1 MTPAL
6 SRCIVRCEPSLSLC
20 SAGPTPHLNPLPPRV
35 RYYIHD
41 QGAFNF
47 SDVLSALHAL
57 MAGQP
62 MDLALPVG
70 EAQHLSDI
78 PIMAALE
85 RHPLRTWDAD
95 VADLHV
101 IGALPYAS
109 HVLALVSGE
118 LVAHRRR
125 MNALTAAL
133 GALSP
138 FISRK
143 KPLLLLH
150 CAFSPQHMGAPLMNA
165 LGRGNLIV
173 ASCDPFFARD
183 LGKLSQSGV
192 GAPFTHAYRRGV
204 TIPFYPHSL
213 AYDDGG
219 GRSWTNGSSGG
230 NRSGGD
236 VGKSGGGG
244 GEDHGARSGLM
255 FHGGVGRYDHGLRKS
270 MLQLLEEVRRNRSVL
285 VDTQTGEMTRG
296 LNRSAYS
303 RDSYARTAQSYR
315 AASMCMVPSGDLASS
330 RRLFDAMSA
339 GCVPVLVR
347 LPHRLRSD
355 RHTFATSL
363 PFPQS
368 IDWRAVSLWLGPRSG
383 ERHADYR
390 SLLCMR
396 SMKDWLLRWHS
407 QGADLEAIRR
417 NVRATFRAYLDS
429 NRNPEGIVLGLL
441 REIEHRLKSC
451 DRTLSRRASPF
462 ATNNSVDDPNIC
474 PYNDAANV
482 HWMYN
487 RKMHG
492 WCGLNRGCS
501 R

>member
-6 SRCIVRCEPSLSLC
+6 SRCSVRCEPSLSLC

-125 MNALTAAL
+125 MSALTAAL
-133 GALSP
+133 EALPP
-138 FISRK
+138 FIGRK

-150 CAFSPQHMGAPLMNA
+150 CAFSPQHMGVPLLTA

-183 LGKLSQSGV
+183 LGAST
-192 GAPFTHAYRRGV
+192 PFTHAYRRGV
-204 TIPFYPHSL
+204 TIPF
-213 AYDDGG
+213 
-219 GRSWTNGSSGG
+219 
-230 NRSGGD
+230 
-236 VGKSGGGG
+236 
-244 GEDHGARSGLM
+244 
-255 FHGGVGRYDHGLRKS
+255 
-270 MLQLLEEVRRNRSVL
+270 
-285 VDTQTGEMTRG
+285 
-296 LNRSAYS
+296 S
-303 RDSYARTAQSYR
+303 RTPSHTTTTA
-315 AASMCMVPSGDLASS
+315 
-330 RRLFDAMSA
+330 
-339 GCVPVLVR
+339 
-347 LPHRLRSD
+347 
-355 RHTFATSL
+355 
-363 PFPQS
+363 
-368 IDWRAVSLWLGPRSG
+368 
-383 ERHADYR
+383 
-390 SLLCMR
+390 
-396 SMKDWLLRWHS
+396 
-407 QGADLEAIRR
+407 
-417 NVRATFRAYLDS
+417 
-429 NRNPEGIVLGLL
+429 
-441 REIEHRLKSC
+441 
-451 DRTLSRRASPF
+451 
-462 ATNNSVDDPNIC
+462 
-474 PYNDAANV
+474 
-482 HWMYN
+482 
-487 RKMHG
+487 
-492 WCGLNRGCS
+492 
-501 R
+501 

>member
-125 MNALTAAL
+125 MSALTAAL
-133 GALSP
+133 EALPP
-138 FISRK
+138 FIGRK
-143 KPLLLLH
+143 NPLLLLH
-150 CAFSPQHMGAPLMNA
+150 CAFSPQHMGVPLLTA

-183 LGKLSQSGV
+183 LGAST
-192 GAPFTHAYRRGV
+192 PFTHAYRRGV
-204 TIPFYPHSL
+204 TIPYYPHSL
-213 AYDDGG
+213 AYDGGG

-244 GEDHGARSGLM
+244 VGEVHGARSGLM
-255 FHGGVGRYDHGLRKS
+255 FHGGLGRYDHGLREE

-296 LNRSAYS
+296 FNRSAHS
-303 RDSYARTAQSYR
+303 ENSYARTAQSYR
-315 AASMCMVPSGDLASS
+315 AASICMVPSGDHASS

-339 GCVPVLVR
+339 GCVPLLVR
-347 LPHRLRSD
+347 LFHRMRKE

-363 PFPQS
+363 PFPLS
-368 IDWRAVSLWLGPRSG
+368 IDWRAVSLWLGPRPGSW
-383 ERHADYR
+383 
-390 SLLCMR
+390 LCMR
-396 SMKDWLLRWHS
+396 RTKDWLLRWHS
-407 QGADLEAIRR
+407 HGAELEAIRR
-417 NVRATFRAYLDS
+417 NVRAAFHAYLDS
-429 NRNPEGIVLGLL
+429 DHNPEGIVLGLL
-441 REIEHRLKSC
+441 REIEHRFKSC
-451 DRTLSRRASPF
+451 DRTHSRHASPF

-482 HWMYN
+482 YWMKT
-487 RKMHG
+487 RKFAG
-492 WCGLNRGCS
+492 WCALHRGC
-501 R
+501 

>member
-125 MNALTAAL
+125 MSALTAAL
-133 GALSP
+133 EALPP
-138 FISRK
+138 FIGRK

-150 CAFSPQHMGAPLMNA
+150 CAFSPQHMGVPLLTA

-183 LGKLSQSGV
+183 LGAST
-192 GAPFTHAYRRGV
+192 PFTHAYRRGV
-204 TIPFYPHSL
+204 TIPYYPHSL
-213 AYDDGG
+213 AYDGGG

-244 GEDHGARSGLM
+244 VGEVHGARSGLM
-255 FHGGVGRYDHGLRKS
+255 FHGGLGRYDHGLREE

-296 LNRSAYS
+296 FNRSAHS
-303 RDSYARTAQSYR
+303 ENSYARTAQSYR
-315 AASMCMVPSGDLASS
+315 AASICMVPSGDHASS

-339 GCVPVLVR
+339 GCVPLLVR
-347 LPHRLRSD
+347 LFHRMRKE

-363 PFPQS
+363 PFPLS
-368 IDWRAVSLWLGPRSG
+368 IDWQAVSLWLGPRPGSW
-383 ERHADYR
+383 
-390 SLLCMR
+390 LCMR
-396 SMKDWLLRWHS
+396 RTKDWLLRWHS
-407 QGADLEAIRR
+407 HGAELEAIRR
-417 NVRATFRAYLDS
+417 NVRAAFHAYLDS
-429 NRNPEGIVLGLL
+429 DHNPEGIVLGLL
-441 REIEHRLKSC
+441 REIEHRFKSC
-451 DRTLSRRASPF
+451 DRTHSRHASPF

-482 HWMYN
+482 YWMKT
-487 RKMHG
+487 RKFAG
-492 WCGLNRGCS
+492 WCALHRGC
-501 R
+501 

>member
-6 SRCIVRCEPSLSLC
+6 SRCSVRCEPSLSLC

-125 MNALTAAL
+125 MSALTAAL
-133 GALSP
+133 EALPP
-138 FISRK
+138 FIGRK

-150 CAFSPQHMGAPLMNA
+150 CAFSPQHMGVPLLTA

-183 LGKLSQSGV
+183 LGAST
-192 GAPFTHAYRRGV
+192 PFTHAYRRGV
-204 TIPFYPHSL
+204 TIPYYPHSL
-213 AYDDGG
+213 AYDGGG

-244 GEDHGARSGLM
+244 VGEVHGARSGLM
-255 FHGGVGRYDHGLRKS
+255 FHGGLGRYDHGLREE

-296 LNRSAYS
+296 FNRSAHS
-303 RDSYARTAQSYR
+303 ENSYARTAQSYR
-315 AASMCMVPSGDLASS
+315 AASICMVPSGDHASS

-339 GCVPVLVR
+339 GCVPLLVR
-347 LPHRLRSD
+347 LFHRMRKE

-363 PFPQS
+363 PFPLS
-368 IDWRAVSLWLGPRSG
+368 IDWQAVSLWLGPRPGSW
-383 ERHADYR
+383 
-390 SLLCMR
+390 LCMR
-396 SMKDWLLRWHS
+396 RTKDWLLRWHS
-407 QGADLEAIRR
+407 HGAELEAIRR
-417 NVRATFRAYLDS
+417 NVRVAFHAYLDS
-429 NRNPEGIVLGLL
+429 DHNPEGIVLGLL
-441 REIEHRLKSC
+441 REIEHRFKSC
-451 DRTLSRRASPF
+451 DRTHSRHASPF

-482 HWMYN
+482 YWMKT
-487 RKMHG
+487 RKFAG
-492 WCGLNRGCS
+492 WCALHRGC
-501 R
+501 

>member
-6 SRCIVRCEPSLSLC
+6 SRCSVRCEPSLSLC

-125 MNALTAAL
+125 MSALTAAL
-133 GALSP
+133 EALPP
-138 FISRK
+138 FIGRK

-150 CAFSPQHMGAPLMNA
+150 CAFSPQHMGVPLLTA

-183 LGKLSQSGV
+183 LGAST
-192 GAPFTHAYRRGV
+192 PFTHAYRRGV
-204 TIPFYPHSL
+204 TIPYYPHSL
-213 AYDDGG
+213 AYDGGG

-244 GEDHGARSGLM
+244 VGEVHGARSGLM
-255 FHGGVGRYDHGLRKS
+255 FHGGLGRYDHGLREE

-296 LNRSAYS
+296 FNRSAHS
-303 RDSYARTAQSYR
+303 ENSYARTAQSYR
-315 AASMCMVPSGDLASS
+315 AASICMVPSGDHASS

-339 GCVPVLVR
+339 GCVPLLVR
-347 LPHRLRSD
+347 LFHRMRKE

-363 PFPQS
+363 PFPLS
-368 IDWRAVSLWLGPRSG
+368 IDWRAVSLWLGPRPGSW
-383 ERHADYR
+383 
-390 SLLCMR
+390 LCMR
-396 SMKDWLLRWHS
+396 RTKDWLLRWHS
-407 QGADLEAIRR
+407 HGAELEAIRR
-417 NVRATFRAYLDS
+417 NVRAAFHAYLDS
-429 NRNPEGIVLGLL
+429 DHNPEGIVLGLL
-441 REIEHRLKSC
+441 REIEHRFKSC
-451 DRTLSRRASPF
+451 DRTHSRHASPF

-482 HWMYN
+482 YWMKT
-487 RKMHG
+487 RKFAG
-492 WCGLNRGCS
+492 WCALHRGC
-501 R
+501 

>member
-192 GAPFTHAYRRGV
+192 GAPFTHAYATASVALARRPLHARRAVLHDLDATLSGWLRRGR
-204 TIPFYPHSL
+204 
-213 AYDDGG
+213 
-219 GRSWTNGSSGG
+219 RS
-230 NRSGGD
+230 R
-236 VGKSGGGG
+236 
-244 GEDHGARSGLM
+244 
-255 FHGGVGRYDHGLRKS
+255 
-270 MLQLLEEVRRNRSVL
+270 
-285 VDTQTGEMTRG
+285 
-296 LNRSAYS
+296 
-303 RDSYARTAQSYR
+303 
-315 AASMCMVPSGDLASS
+315 PSPPLAS
-330 RRLFDAMSA
+330 
-339 GCVPVLVR
+339 
-347 LPHRLRSD
+347 
-355 RHTFATSL
+355 
-363 PFPQS
+363 
-368 IDWRAVSLWLGPRSG
+368 
-383 ERHADYR
+383 
-390 SLLCMR
+390 
-396 SMKDWLLRWHS
+396 
-407 QGADLEAIRR
+407 
-417 NVRATFRAYLDS
+417 
-429 NRNPEGIVLGLL
+429 
-441 REIEHRLKSC
+441 
-451 DRTLSRRASPF
+451 
-462 ATNNSVDDPNIC
+462 
-474 PYNDAANV
+474 
-482 HWMYN
+482 
-487 RKMHG
+487 
-492 WCGLNRGCS
+492 
-501 R
+501 

>member
-1 MTPAL
+1 M
-6 SRCIVRCEPSLSLC
+6 
-20 SAGPTPHLNPLPPRV
+20 

-125 MNALTAAL
+125 MSALTAAL
-133 GALSP
+133 EALPP
-138 FISRK
+138 FIGRK

-150 CAFSPQHMGAPLMNA
+150 CAFSPQHMGVPLLTA

-183 LGKLSQSGV
+183 LGAST
-192 GAPFTHAYRRGV
+192 PFTHAYRRGV
-204 TIPFYPHSL
+204 TIPYYPHSL
-213 AYDDGG
+213 AYDGGG

-244 GEDHGARSGLM
+244 VGEVHGARSGLM
-255 FHGGVGRYDHGLRKS
+255 FHGGLGRYDHGLREE

-296 LNRSAYS
+296 FNRSAHS
-303 RDSYARTAQSYR
+303 ENSYARTAQSYR
-315 AASMCMVPSGDLASS
+315 VASICMVPSGDHASS

-339 GCVPVLVR
+339 GCVPLLVR
-347 LPHRLRSD
+347 LFHRMRKE
-355 RHTFATSL
+355 RHTFTTSL
-363 PFPQS
+363 PFPLS
-368 IDWRAVSLWLGPRSG
+368 IDWQAVSLWLGPRPGSW
-383 ERHADYR
+383 
-390 SLLCMR
+390 LCMR
-396 SMKDWLLRWHS
+396 RTKDWLLRWHS
-407 QGADLEAIRR
+407 HGAELEAIRR
-417 NVRATFRAYLDS
+417 NVRVAFHAYLDS
-429 NRNPEGIVLGLL
+429 DHNPEGIVLGLL
-441 REIEHRLKSC
+441 REIEHRFKSC
-451 DRTLSRRASPF
+451 DRTHSRHASPF

-482 HWMYN
+482 YWMKT
-487 RKMHG
+487 RKFAG
-492 WCGLNRGCS
+492 WCALHRGC
-501 R
+501 

>member
-1 MTPAL
+1 MTPVL
-6 SRCIVRCEPSLSLC
+6 SRCSVRCEPSLSLC

-125 MNALTAAL
+125 MSALTAAL
-133 GALSP
+133 EALPP
-138 FISRK
+138 FIGRK

-150 CAFSPQHMGAPLMNA
+150 CAFSPQHMGVPLLTA

-183 LGKLSQSGV
+183 LGAST
-192 GAPFTHAYRRGV
+192 PFTHAYRRGV
-204 TIPFYPHSL
+204 TIPYYPHSL
-213 AYDDGG
+213 AYDGGG

-244 GEDHGARSGLM
+244 VGEVHGARSGLM
-255 FHGGVGRYDHGLRKS
+255 FHGGLGRYDHGLREE

-296 LNRSAYS
+296 FNRSAHS
-303 RDSYARTAQSYR
+303 ENSYARTAQSYR
-315 AASMCMVPSGDLASS
+315 AASICMVPSGDHASS

-339 GCVPVLVR
+339 GCVPLLVR
-347 LPHRLRSD
+347 LFHRMRKE

-363 PFPQS
+363 PFPLS
-368 IDWRAVSLWLGPRSG
+368 IDWRAVSLWLGPRPGSW
-383 ERHADYR
+383 
-390 SLLCMR
+390 LCMR
-396 SMKDWLLRWHS
+396 RTKDWLLRWHS
-407 QGADLEAIRR
+407 HGAELEAIRR
-417 NVRATFRAYLDS
+417 NVRAAFHAYLDS
-429 NRNPEGIVLGLL
+429 DHNPEGIVLGLL
-441 REIEHRLKSC
+441 REIEHRFKSC
-451 DRTLSRRASPF
+451 DRTHSRHASPF

-482 HWMYN
+482 YWMKT
-487 RKMHG
+487 RKFAG
-492 WCGLNRGCS
+492 WCALHRGC
-501 R
+501 

>member
-125 MNALTAAL
+125 MSALTAAL
-133 GALSP
+133 EALPP
-138 FISRK
+138 FIGRK

-150 CAFSPQHMGAPLMNA
+150 CAFSPQHMGVPLLTA

-183 LGKLSQSGV
+183 LGAST
-192 GAPFTHAYRRGV
+192 PFTHAYRRGV
-204 TIPFYPHSL
+204 TIPYYPHSL
-213 AYDDGG
+213 AYDGGG

-244 GEDHGARSGLM
+244 VGEVHGARSGLM
-255 FHGGVGRYDHGLRKS
+255 FHGGLGRYDHGLREE

-296 LNRSAYS
+296 FNRSAHS
-303 RDSYARTAQSYR
+303 ENSYARTAQSYR
-315 AASMCMVPSGDLASS
+315 AASICMVPSGDHASS

-339 GCVPVLVR
+339 GCVPLLVR
-347 LPHRLRSD
+347 LFHRMRKE

-363 PFPQS
+363 PFPLS
-368 IDWRAVSLWLGPRSG
+368 IDWRAVSLWLGPRPGSW
-383 ERHADYR
+383 
-390 SLLCMR
+390 LCMR
-396 SMKDWLLRWHS
+396 RTKDWLLRWHS
-407 QGADLEAIRR
+407 HGAELEAIRR
-417 NVRATFRAYLDS
+417 NVRAAFHAYLDS
-429 NRNPEGIVLGLL
+429 DHNPEGIVLGLL
-441 REIEHRLKSC
+441 REIEHRFKSC
-451 DRTLSRRASPF
+451 DRTHSRHASPF

-482 HWMYN
+482 YWMKT
-487 RKMHG
+487 RKFAG
-492 WCGLNRGCS
+492 WCALHRGC
-501 R
+501 

>member
-6 SRCIVRCEPSLSLC
+6 SRCSVRCEPSLSLC

-125 MNALTAAL
+125 MSALTAAL
-133 GALSP
+133 EALPP
-138 FISRK
+138 FIGRK

-150 CAFSPQHMGAPLMNA
+150 CAFSPQHMGVPLLTA

-183 LGKLSQSGV
+183 LGAST
-192 GAPFTHAYRRGV
+192 PFTHAYRRGV
-204 TIPFYPHSL
+204 TIPYYPHSL
-213 AYDDGG
+213 AYDGGG

-244 GEDHGARSGLM
+244 VGEVHGARSGLM
-255 FHGGVGRYDHGLRKS
+255 FHGGLGRYDHGLREE

-296 LNRSAYS
+296 FNRSAHS
-303 RDSYARTAQSYR
+303 ENSYARTAQSYR
-315 AASMCMVPSGDLASS
+315 AASICMVPSGDHASS

-339 GCVPVLVR
+339 GCVPLLVR
-347 LPHRLRSD
+347 LFHRMRKE

-363 PFPQS
+363 PFPLS
-368 IDWRAVSLWLGPRSG
+368 IDWQAVSLWLGPRPGSW
-383 ERHADYR
+383 
-390 SLLCMR
+390 LCMR
-396 SMKDWLLRWHS
+396 RTKDWLLRWHS
-407 QGADLEAIRR
+407 HGAELEAIRR
-417 NVRATFRAYLDS
+417 NVRAAFHAYLDS
-429 NRNPEGIVLGLL
+429 DHNPEGIVLGLL
-441 REIEHRLKSC
+441 REIEHRFKSC
-451 DRTLSRRASPF
+451 DRTHSRHASPF

-482 HWMYN
+482 YWMKT
-487 RKMHG
+487 RKFAG
-492 WCGLNRGCS
+492 WCALHRGC
-501 R
+501 